1 MVLAVLTGGGVTAAS
16 RTPGDATA
24 AGAAGAAAAGTAAVA
39 VTVAVTAVTAVAV
52 ALALAVRTGPVSS
65 WPVTFRSRLSRC
77 DRTL

>member
-24 AGAAGAAAAGTAAVA
+24 AGAAAAAAAAGTAAVA
-39 VTVAVTAVTAVAV
+39 VTVAVTAVAV
-52 ALALAVRTGPVSS
+52 ALAVRTGPVSS